1 PRCRS
6 SAPTSWPRNP
16 SWPAGS
22 RSRSGC
28 SAGTSPTSAPTTRS
42 GAGSAASWARSTSTA
57 RSPGSREERTMI
69 TVQAGAALEP
79 ITRGPISRSQ
89 IARFAAAT
97 GDFNPIHTDEA
108 FAQKIGFPSVIAHG
122 PLTLAFLTQA
132 LGHNFGAERVR
143 GVTAQFRAPI
153 LPGDTL
159 RVEGTVTEG

>member
-1 PRCRS
+1 MTTPPP
-6 SAPTSWPRNP
+6 AP
-16 SWPAGS
+16 
-22 RSRSGC
+22 
-28 SAGTSPTSAPTTRS
+28 
-42 GAGSAASWARSTSTA
+42 GAT
-57 RSPGSREERTMI
+57 
-69 TVQAGAALEP
+69 LEP

-132 LGHNFGAERVR
+132 LGHNFGPDRVR
-143 GVTAQFRAPI
+143 TVAAQFRAPI

-159 RVEGTVTEG
+159 RIEGTVTEVGGGRVSCELRVVRGDDELVATGTGSAEI

>member
-1 PRCRS
+1 M
-6 SAPTSWPRNP
+6 TM
-16 SWPAGS
+16 
-22 RSRSGC
+22 
-28 SAGTSPTSAPTTRS
+28 TTLQ
-42 GAGSAASWARSTSTA
+42 A
-57 RSPGSREERTMI
+57 E
-69 TVQAGAALEP
+69 AGAVLEP

-108 FAQKIGFPSVIAHG
+108 FAQKIGFPSIIAHG

-132 LGHNFGAERVR
+132 LGHNFGPEKVR

-159 RVEGTVTEG
+159 RIEGSVTEVAGGRASCELRVVRGDDDVVATGTGSAEI

>member
-1 PRCRS
+1 MS
-6 SAPTSWPRNP
+6 TTVPTQP
-16 SWPAGS
+16 
-22 RSRSGC
+22 
-28 SAGTSPTSAPTTRS
+28 
-42 GAGSAASWARSTSTA
+42 GAL
-57 RSPGSREERTMI
+57 
-69 TVQAGAALEP
+69 LEP
-79 ITRGPISRSQ
+79 ISRGPISRSQ

-132 LGHNFGAERVR
+132 LGHNFGADKVR

-159 RVEGTVTEG
+159 RVEGTVTEVTGGRASCELRVVRGEDDVVATGTGSAEI

>member
-1 PRCRS
+1 M
-6 SAPTSWPRNP
+6 
-16 SWPAGS
+16 
-22 RSRSGC
+22 
-28 SAGTSPTSAPTTRS
+28 TTMQAEP
-42 GAGSAASWARSTSTA
+42 GAT
-57 RSPGSREERTMI
+57 
-69 TVQAGAALEP
+69 LEP

-159 RVEGTVTEG
+159 RVEGTVTEVAGGRANCELRVVRGEDDVVATGTGSAEI

>member
-1 PRCRS
+1 M
-6 SAPTSWPRNP
+6 T
-16 SWPAGS
+16 
-22 RSRSGC
+22 
-28 SAGTSPTSAPTTRS
+28 
-42 GAGSAASWARSTSTA
+42 
-57 RSPGSREERTMI
+57 I
-69 TVQAGAALEP
+69 VQAEPGAALEP
-79 ITRGPISRSQ
+79 ITRGPITRSQ

-132 LGHNFGAERVR
+132 LGHNFGADRVR

-159 RVEGTVTEG
+159 RVEGTVTEVAGGRARCDLRVLRGDVDVVATGTGSAEI